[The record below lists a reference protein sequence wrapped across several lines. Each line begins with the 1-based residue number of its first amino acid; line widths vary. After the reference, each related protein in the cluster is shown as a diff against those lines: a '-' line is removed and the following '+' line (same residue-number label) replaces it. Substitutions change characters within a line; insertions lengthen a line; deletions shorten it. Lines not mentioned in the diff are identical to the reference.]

1 MNFIRIKNTIVNL
14 ETVAEISVAPAASFY
29 STDAIIT
36 TKSVITVNFKDGSS
50 RVFSM
55 TQSNDNV
62 AEAIYDMIW
71 ECDGVDIEELVDYLD
86 DEDDD

>member
-1 MNFIRIKNTIVNL
+1 MNFIRIKDTIINL
-14 ETVAEISVAPAASFY
+14 ETVEEISVSPAQQFY
-29 STDAIIT
+29 STDAIQT

-71 ECDGVDIEELVDYLD
+71 ECDGVDIEDLVDHLY
-86 DEDDD
+86 DEDND

>member
-1 MNFIRIKNTIVNL
+1 MNFIRIKDTIINL
-14 ETVAEISVAPAASFY
+14 ETVEEISVSPAQQFY

-36 TKSVITVNFKDGSS
+36 TKSVITVNYKDGSN

-71 ECDGVDIEELVDYLD
+71 ECDNVDIEELFDYLD
-86 DEDDD
+86 DEDND